1 MMRVLKE
8 MYRVLRPNRAAIV
21 VVGNSTMRGRD
32 TQTQNCLAEIGQGI
46 GFQVPKIG
54 VRRLDR
60 NKRMLPA
67 GATLDKDS
75 QIQQRM
81 HVEYVIGFYKS

>member
-1 MMRVLKE
+1 MFRVMRPDK
-8 MYRVLRPNRAAIV
+8 AAIV
-21 VVGNSTMRGRD
+21 VVGNSVMRGMD
-32 TQTQNCLAEIGQGI
+32 TQTQNCLAEIGESI
-46 GFQVPKIG
+46 GFEVPKIG
-54 VRRLDR
+54 IRKIDR

-67 GATLDKDS
+67 GAVLDTDS